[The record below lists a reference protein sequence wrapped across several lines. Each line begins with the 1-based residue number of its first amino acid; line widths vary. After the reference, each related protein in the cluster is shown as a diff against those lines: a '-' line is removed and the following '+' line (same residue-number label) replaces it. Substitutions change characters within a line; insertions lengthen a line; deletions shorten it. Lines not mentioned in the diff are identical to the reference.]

1 MKKTDWI
8 DVIGKI
14 DPAYVKEAEQWSKAA
29 QKKKNLRH
37 FTAMAACVCILLAGA
52 VVSFDLWVQNKDT
65 GTETESA
72 VAEGINEGTSAK
84 NERNDTAIATAEE
97 EQTEEEQTEEV
108 EVTSV
113 EESADANEQIT
124 INEVSELTTVAID
137 VGYGQEERM
146 SAEELEQYYG
156 VTVFP
161 KNLPE
166 SLVAY
171 AEEYDTD
178 TAYAQSSIQPLDGEK
193 EKNQTSAERS
203 IYYNKDH
210 QVVDDN
216 NTFLYESEDGN
227 RSLEIG
233 VRTTE
238 SGIITEFEDDDLKT
252 SVINHRDVTI
262 ARLAAEDECYLAIFT
277 KEGVTFTIRT
287 KNLTEEELLMV
298 LRELC

>member
-29 QKKKNLRH
+29 QKKRNLRH

-65 GTETESA
+65 GAETESA
-72 VAEGINEGTSAK
+72 VAEGMNEGASAK
-84 NERNDTAIATAEE
+84 NERNDTAIATA
-97 EQTEEEQTEEV
+97 EEEQTEEV

-113 EESADANEQIT
+113 EESADANEQIM
-124 INEVSELTTVAID
+124 INEVSELTTIAID
-137 VGYGQEERM
+137 VGNGQEERM

-166 SLVAY
+166 NLVAY
-171 AEEYDTD
+171 AEEHDTD
-178 TAYAQSSIQPLDGEK
+178 TAYVQSSIQPLDGEK
-193 EKNQTSAERS
+193 EKNQTTAERS

-252 SVINHRDVTI
+252 SVINNREVTI

-277 KEGVTFTIRT
+277 KEGVTFTIQT

>member
-29 QKKKNLRH
+29 QKKRNLRH

-65 GTETESA
+65 GAETESA
-72 VAEGINEGTSAK
+72 VAEGMNEGASAK
-84 NERNDTAIATAEE
+84 NERNDTAIATA
-97 EQTEEEQTEEV
+97 EEEQTEEV

-113 EESADANEQIT
+113 EESADANEQIM
-124 INEVSELTTVAID
+124 INEVSELTTIAID
-137 VGYGQEERM
+137 GQEERM

-166 SLVAY
+166 NLVAY
-171 AEEYDTD
+171 AEEHDTD
-178 TAYAQSSIQPLDGEK
+178 TAYVQSSIQPLDGEK
-193 EKNQTSAERS
+193 EKNQTTAERS

-252 SVINHRDVTI
+252 SEINNREVTI
-262 ARLAAEDECYLAIFT
+262 ARLAAEEECYLAIFT
-277 KEGVTFTIRT
+277 KEGVTFTIQT

>member
-1 MKKTDWI
+1 MN
-8 DVIGKI
+8 
-14 DPAYVKEAEQWSKAA
+14 E
-29 QKKKNLRH
+29 
-37 FTAMAACVCILLAGA
+37 GA
-52 VVSFDLWVQNKDT
+52 SAPNE
-65 GTETESA
+65 GNETA
-72 VAEGINEGTSAK
+72 VAK
-84 NERNDTAIATAEE
+84 AEE
-97 EQTEEEQTEEV
+97 EQTE
-108 EVTSV
+108 SV
-113 EESADANEQIT
+113 ESESFADTDEQIT
-124 INEVSELTTVAID
+124 INEVSELTTIAID
-137 VGYGQEERM
+137 VGNGQEERM

-166 SLVAY
+166 NRGAY
-171 AEEYDTD
+171 V
-178 TAYAQSSIQPLDGEK
+178 QSSIQPLDGEK
-193 EKNQTSAERS
+193 EKNQTTAERS

-216 NTFLYESEDGN
+216 STFLYESEDGN

-252 SVINHRDVTI
+252 SVINNREVTS

-277 KEGVTFTIRT
+277 KEGVTFTIQT

>member
-14 DPAYVKEAEQWSKAA
+14 DPAYVKEAEQWSKVA
-29 QKKKNLRH
+29 QKKRNLRH
-37 FTAMAACVCILLAGA
+37 FTAMAACVCVLLAGA

-65 GTETESA
+65 GAETESA
-72 VAEGINEGTSAK
+72 VAEGMNEGASAK
-84 NERNDTAIATAEE
+84 NERNDTAIATA
-97 EQTEEEQTEEV
+97 EEEQTEEV

-137 VGYGQEERM
+137 MGYEQEERM

-171 AEEYDTD
+171 AEEHDTD
-178 TAYAQSSIQPLDGEK
+178 TAYVQSSIQPLDGEK
-193 EKNQTSAERS
+193 EKNQTTAERS

-233 VRTTE
+233 VRTME

-252 SVINHRDVTI
+252 SVINNREVTI

>member
-1 MKKTDWI
+1 MKNTDWI
-8 DVIGKI
+8 DAIGKI
-14 DPAYVKEAEQWSKAA
+14 DPAYVKEAEQWNKAA
-29 QKKKNLRH
+29 QKKRNLRH

-65 GTETESA
+65 GAETESA
-72 VAEGINEGTSAK
+72 VAEGMNEGASAK
-84 NERNDTAIATAEE
+84 NERNDTAIATA
-97 EQTEEEQTEEV
+97 EEEQTEEV

-124 INEVSELTTVAID
+124 INEVSELTTIAID
-137 VGYGQEERM
+137 VGNGQEERM

-171 AEEYDTD
+171 AEEHDTD
-178 TAYAQSSIQPLDGEK
+178 TAYVQSSIQPLDGEK
-193 EKNQTSAERS
+193 EKNQTTAERS

-233 VRTTE
+233 VRTME

-252 SVINHRDVTI
+252 SVINNREVTI

-277 KEGVTFTIRT
+277 KKGVTFTIQT

>member
-29 QKKKNLRH
+29 QKKRNLKH
-37 FTAMAACVCILLAGA
+37 FAAMAACVCILLAGA

-65 GTETESA
+65 GAETESA
-72 VAEGINEGTSAK
+72 VAEGMNEGASAK
-84 NERNDTAIATAEE
+84 NERNDTAIATA
-97 EQTEEEQTEEV
+97 EEEQTEEV

-113 EESADANEQIT
+113 EESADANEQIM
-124 INEVSELTTVAID
+124 INEVSELTTIAID
-137 VGYGQEERM
+137 VGNGQEERM

-166 SLVAY
+166 NLVAY
-171 AEEYDTD
+171 AEEHDTD
-178 TAYAQSSIQPLDGEK
+178 TAYVQSSIQPLDGEK
-193 EKNQTSAERS
+193 EKNQTTAERS

-252 SVINHRDVTI
+252 SVINNREVTI

-277 KEGVTFTIRT
+277 KEGVTFTIQT

>member
-1 MKKTDWI
+1 MKNTDWI
-8 DVIGKI
+8 DAIGKI
-14 DPAYVKEAEQWSKAA
+14 DPAYVKEAEQWNKAA
-29 QKKKNLRH
+29 QKKRNLRH

-65 GTETESA
+65 GAETESA
-72 VAEGINEGTSAK
+72 VAEGMNEGASAK
-84 NERNDTAIATAEE
+84 NERNDTAIATA
-97 EQTEEEQTEEV
+97 EEEQTEEV

-137 VGYGQEERM
+137 MGYEQEERM

-166 SLVAY
+166 SLAAY

-178 TAYAQSSIQPLDGEK
+178 TAYVQSSIQPLDGEK
-193 EKNQTSAERS
+193 EKNQTTAERS

-233 VRTTE
+233 VRTME

-252 SVINHRDVTI
+252 SVINNREVTI

>member
-65 GTETESA
+65 GAGTESA
-72 VAEGINEGTSAK
+72 VAEGMNEGTSAK
-84 NERNDTAIATAEE
+84 NERNDTAIATA
-97 EQTEEEQTEEV
+97 EEEQTEEV

-171 AEEYDTD
+171 AEEHDTD
-178 TAYAQSSIQPLDGEK
+178 TAYVQSSIQPLDEEK
-193 EKNQTSAERS
+193 EKNQTTAERS

-252 SVINHRDVTI
+252 SVINNREVTI

>member
-14 DPAYVKEAEQWSKAA
+14 DPAYVKEAEQWSKAT
-29 QKKKNLRH
+29 QKKRNLKH
-37 FTAMAACVCILLAGA
+37 FTAMAACVCILLVGA

-65 GTETESA
+65 GAETESTA
-72 VAEGINEGTSAK
+72 ADGMNEGTSAP
-84 NERNDTAIATAEE
+84 NERNETAVETAEE
-97 EQTEEEQTEEV
+97 KQTEELESV
-108 EVTSV
+108 SV
-113 EESADANEQIT
+113 EESADTNEQIT
-124 INEVSELTTVAID
+124 INEVSELQMIAVDI
-137 VGYGQEERM
+137 GYEQEERM

-166 SLVAY
+166 NLVAG
-171 AEEYDTD
+171 AEEHDTD
-178 TAYAQSSIQPLDGEK
+178 TAYAENTMQSLSGQK
-193 EKNQTSAERS
+193 EENQTLDTRS

-216 NTFLYESEDGN
+216 NTFLYESVDGN

-252 SVINHRDVTI
+252 SVINNREVTI
-262 ARLAAEDECYLAIFT
+262 AHLADDDDGYVAIFT
-277 KEGVTFTIRT
+277 KEGVTFTIQT

>member
-29 QKKKNLRH
+29 QKKRNLRH

-65 GTETESA
+65 GAET
-72 VAEGINEGTSAK
+72 
-84 NERNDTAIATAEE
+84 D
-97 EQTEEEQTEEV
+97 
-108 EVTSV
+108 
-113 EESADANEQIT
+113 EQIT
-124 INEVSELTTVAID
+124 INEVSELTTIAID
-137 VGYGQEERM
+137 VGNGQEERM

-166 SLVAY
+166 NLVAY
-171 AEEYDTD
+171 AEEHDTD
-178 TAYAQSSIQPLDGEK
+178 TAYVQSSIQPLDGEK
-193 EKNQTSAERS
+193 EKNQTTAERS

-233 VRTTE
+233 VRTME

-252 SVINHRDVTI
+252 SVINNREVTI

-277 KEGVTFTIRT
+277 KEGVTFTIQT

>member
-1 MKKTDWI
+1 
-8 DVIGKI
+8 
-14 DPAYVKEAEQWSKAA
+14 
-29 QKKKNLRH
+29 
-37 FTAMAACVCILLAGA
+37 
-52 VVSFDLWVQNKDT
+52 
-65 GTETESA
+65 
-72 VAEGINEGTSAK
+72 
-84 NERNDTAIATAEE
+84 
-97 EQTEEEQTEEV
+97 
-108 EVTSV
+108 
-113 EESADANEQIT
+113 
-124 INEVSELTTVAID
+124 
-137 VGYGQEERM
+137 M

-166 SLVAY
+166 NLVAY
-171 AEEYDTD
+171 AEEHDTD
-178 TAYAQSSIQPLDGEK
+178 TAYVQSSIQPLDGEK
-193 EKNQTSAERS
+193 EKNQNTAERS

-233 VRTTE
+233 VRTME
-238 SGIITEFEDDDLKT
+238 SGIITEFGDDDLKT
-252 SVINHRDVTI
+252 SVINNREVTI

-277 KEGVTFTIRT
+277 KEGVTFTIQT

>member
-1 MKKTDWI
+1 MKNTDWI
-8 DVIGKI
+8 DAIGKI

-29 QKKKNLRH
+29 QKKRNLRH

-65 GTETESA
+65 GAETESA
-72 VAEGINEGTSAK
+72 VAEGMNEGASAK
-84 NERNDTAIATAEE
+84 NERNDTAIATA
-97 EQTEEEQTEEV
+97 EEEQTEEV

-113 EESADANEQIT
+113 EESADANEQIM
-124 INEVSELTTVAID
+124 INEVSELTTIAID
-137 VGYGQEERM
+137 VGNGQEERM

-166 SLVAY
+166 NLVAY
-171 AEEYDTD
+171 AEEHDTD
-178 TAYAQSSIQPLDGEK
+178 TAYVQSSIQPLDGEK
-193 EKNQTSAERS
+193 EKNQTTAERS

-233 VRTTE
+233 VRTME

-252 SVINHRDVTI
+252 SVINNREVTI

-277 KEGVTFTIRT
+277 KEGVTFTIQT

>member
-29 QKKKNLRH
+29 QKKKNLKH

-65 GTETESA
+65 GAETESA
-72 VAEGINEGTSAK
+72 VAEGMNEGASAK
-84 NERNDTAIATAEE
+84 NERNDTAIATA
-97 EQTEEEQTEEV
+97 EEEQTEEV

-124 INEVSELTTVAID
+124 INEVSELTTIAID

-166 SLVAY
+166 NLVAY
-171 AEEYDTD
+171 AEEHDTD
-178 TAYAQSSIQPLDGEK
+178 TAYAENTTQSLSGQKEEK
-193 EKNQTSAERS
+193 QTSDTRS

-252 SVINHRDVTI
+252 SVINNREVTI

>member
-29 QKKKNLRH
+29 QKKRNLRH
-37 FTAMAACVCILLAGA
+37 FTAMASCVCVLLAGA

-65 GTETESA
+65 GAETESA
-72 VAEGINEGTSAK
+72 VAEGMNEGASAK
-84 NERNDTAIATAEE
+84 NERNDTAIATA
-97 EQTEEEQTEEV
+97 EEEQTEEV

-113 EESADANEQIT
+113 EESADANEQIM
-124 INEVSELTTVAID
+124 INEVSELTTIAID
-137 VGYGQEERM
+137 VGNGQEERM

-166 SLVAY
+166 NLVAY
-171 AEEYDTD
+171 GEEHDTD
-178 TAYAQSSIQPLDGEK
+178 TAYVQSSIQPLDGEK
-193 EKNQTSAERS
+193 EKNQTTAERS

-252 SVINHRDVTI
+252 SVINNREVTI

-277 KEGVTFTIRT
+277 KEGVTFTIQT

>member
-29 QKKKNLRH
+29 QKKRNLRH

-65 GTETESA
+65 GAETESA

-97 EQTEEEQTEEV
+97 EQTEEV

-124 INEVSELTTVAID
+124 INEVSELTTIAID
-137 VGYGQEERM
+137 VGNGQEERM

-166 SLVAY
+166 NLVAY
-171 AEEYDTD
+171 AEEHDTD
-178 TAYAQSSIQPLDGEK
+178 TAYVQSSIQPLDGEK
-193 EKNQTSAERS
+193 EKNQTTAERS

-233 VRTTE
+233 VRTME

-252 SVINHRDVTI
+252 SVINNREVTI

-277 KEGVTFTIRT
+277 KEGVTFTIQT

>member
-29 QKKKNLRH
+29 QKKRNLKH
-37 FTAMAACVCILLAGA
+37 FTAMAACVCILLVGA

-65 GTETESA
+65 GAETESA
-72 VAEGINEGTSAK
+72 AADGMNEGTSAP
-84 NERNDTAIATAEE
+84 NERNETAVETAEE
-97 EQTEEEQTEEV
+97 KQTEEV
-108 EVTSV
+108 ASVSV
-113 EESADANEQIT
+113 EESADTNEQIT
-124 INEVSELTTVAID
+124 INEVSELQMIAID
-137 VGYGQEERM
+137 IGYEQEERM

-166 SLVAY
+166 NLVAG
-171 AEEYDTD
+171 AEEHDTD
-178 TAYAQSSIQPLDGEK
+178 TAYAENTMQSLSGQK
-193 EKNQTSAERS
+193 EENQTWDTRS

-216 NTFLYESEDGN
+216 NTFLYESVDGN

-252 SVINHRDVTI
+252 SVINNREVTI
-262 ARLAAEDECYLAIFT
+262 ARLADDDEGYVAIFT
-277 KEGVTFTIRT
+277 KEGVTFTIQT

>member
-29 QKKKNLRH
+29 QKRRNLKH
-37 FTAMAACVCILLAGA
+37 FTAMAACVCILLVGA

-65 GTETESA
+65 GAETESA
-72 VAEGINEGTSAK
+72 VAEGMNEGTSAP
-84 NERNDTAIATAEE
+84 NERNETAVATE
-97 EQTEEEQTEEV
+97 EEEQTEEV

-124 INEVSELTTVAID
+124 INEVSGLNTIAID

-178 TAYAQSSIQPLDGEK
+178 TAYVQSSIQPLDGEK
-193 EKNQTSAERS
+193 EKNQTSDTRS

-216 NTFLYESEDGN
+216 NTFLYESVDGN

-252 SVINHRDVTI
+252 SVINNRDVTI

-277 KEGVTFTIRT
+277 KEGVTFTIQA

>member
-1 MKKTDWI
+1 M
-8 DVIGKI
+8 
-14 DPAYVKEAEQWSKAA
+14 
-29 QKKKNLRH
+29 
-37 FTAMAACVCILLAGA
+37 
-52 VVSFDLWVQNKDT
+52 
-65 GTETESA
+65 
-72 VAEGINEGTSAK
+72 
-84 NERNDTAIATAEE
+84 
-97 EQTEEEQTEEV
+97 
-108 EVTSV
+108 
-113 EESADANEQIT
+113 
-124 INEVSELTTVAID
+124 
-137 VGYGQEERM
+137 GYEQEERM

-171 AEEYDTD
+171 AEEHDTD
-178 TAYAQSSIQPLDGEK
+178 TAYVQSSIQPLDGEK
-193 EKNQTSAERS
+193 EKNQTTAERS

-238 SGIITEFEDDDLKT
+238 SGIITEFGDDDLKT
-252 SVINHRDVTI
+252 SVINNREVTI

-277 KEGVTFTIRT
+277 KKGVTFTIQT

>member
-29 QKKKNLRH
+29 QKKRNLRH

-65 GTETESA
+65 GAETESA
-72 VAEGINEGTSAK
+72 VAEGMNEGASAK
-84 NERNDTAIATAEE
+84 NERNDTAIATA
-97 EQTEEEQTEEV
+97 EEEQTEEV

-124 INEVSELTTVAID
+124 INEVSELTTIAID
-137 VGYGQEERM
+137 MGYEQEERM

-166 SLVAY
+166 NLVAY
-171 AEEYDTD
+171 AEEHDTD
-178 TAYAQSSIQPLDGEK
+178 TAYVQSSIQPLDGEK
-193 EKNQTSAERS
+193 EKNQTTAERS

-233 VRTTE
+233 VRTME

-252 SVINHRDVTI
+252 SEINNREVTI

-277 KEGVTFTIRT
+277 KEGVTFTIQT

-298 LRELC
+298 LCELC

>member
-29 QKKKNLRH
+29 QKRRNLKH

-65 GTETESA
+65 GAETESA

-97 EQTEEEQTEEV
+97 EQTEEV

-124 INEVSELTTVAID
+124 INEVSGLNTIAID

-171 AEEYDTD
+171 AEEHDTD

-252 SVINHRDVTI
+252 SVINNRDVTI

>member
-1 MKKTDWI
+1 MKNTDWI
-8 DVIGKI
+8 DAIGKI
-14 DPAYVKEAEQWSKAA
+14 DPAYVKEAEQWNKAA
-29 QKKKNLRH
+29 QKKRNLRH

-65 GTETESA
+65 GAETESA
-72 VAEGINEGTSAK
+72 VAEGMNEGASAP
-84 NERNDTAIATAEE
+84 
-97 EQTEEEQTEEV
+97 
-108 EVTSV
+108 
-113 EESADANEQIT
+113 NEQIT
-124 INEVSELTTVAID
+124 INEVSELTTIAID
-137 VGYGQEERM
+137 VGNGQEERM

-166 SLVAY
+166 NLVAY
-171 AEEYDTD
+171 AEAHDTD
-178 TAYAQSSIQPLDGEK
+178 TAYVQSSIQPLDGEK
-193 EKNQTSAERS
+193 EKNQTTAERS

-233 VRTTE
+233 VRTME

-252 SVINHRDVTI
+252 SEINNREV
-262 ARLAAEDECYLAIFT
+262 
-277 KEGVTFTIRT
+277 T

>member
-14 DPAYVKEAEQWSKAA
+14 DSAYVKEAEQWSKVA
-29 QKKKNLRH
+29 QKKRNLRH
-37 FTAMAACVCILLAGA
+37 FTAMAACVCVLLAGA

-65 GTETESA
+65 GAETESA
-72 VAEGINEGTSAK
+72 VAEGMNEGASAK
-84 NERNDTAIATAEE
+84 NERNDTAIATA
-97 EQTEEEQTEEV
+97 EEEQTEEV

-137 VGYGQEERM
+137 MGYEQEERM

-171 AEEYDTD
+171 AEEHD
-178 TAYAQSSIQPLDGEK
+178 TAYVQSSIQPLDGEK
-193 EKNQTSAERS
+193 EKNQTTAERS

-233 VRTTE
+233 VRTME

-252 SVINHRDVTI
+252 SVINNREVTI